1 MVTDGATKT
10 FTNHGTSAP
19 LAENVTKLATM
30 ATATMKFAMMVAKFK
45 SQEVAMMFTCNAQKN
60 AAGAED
66 VKPSLSEI
74 LMFWVMLNLHAC

>member
-1 MVTDGATKT
+1 MVTDIVIKT

-19 LAENVTKLATM
+19 LAESVTKLAPM

-60 AAGAED
+60 AVGAED

-74 LMFWVMLNLHAC
+74 PMFSEMLNLHVC